1 MCKEVIYMYV
11 HLKYILHLCMYM
23 NLRVFVLFIDIYVI
37 STVSLLLCKLDKI
50 GQYHMFSVSL
60 SHLCTC
66 ITLHIEHSYD
76 YTCKYVY
83 VIPDKLF

>member
-1 MCKEVIYMYV
+1 M
-11 HLKYILHLCMYM
+11 LH
-23 NLRVFVLFIDIYVI
+23 VLE
-37 STVSLLLCKLDKI
+37 SLLLCKLDKI
-50 GQYHMFSVSL
+50 GRYHMFSVSL